1 MSLLADARDT
11 LLFRIDAER
20 IKRFGWAHL
29 ALGLIFT
36 WIVGIGRWYDDEKAI
51 DLQQLG
57 VGSLLYVFVLALV
70 IWIFGKGIANRRN
83 WRYFTV
89 LVYVTLTAPPAI
101 IYALPVEKFF
111 ELDIAVK
118 INLWFLAFV
127 AAWRVALL
135 VRLYA
140 VLGEMNRLQ
149 TAICATLPVSLIIFI
164 ISSAGFANQIVN
176 AMGGLRKDEPQNV
189 DFLTRISGTAFLLS
203 IAVGTTAFILWIAE
217 QVKAR
222 KSK

>member
-1 MSLLADARDT
+1 MDLWKADCSPLKLAILHRACLRYTDRATRY
-11 LLFRIDAER
+11 
-20 IKRFGWAHL
+20 HL
-29 ALGLIFT
+29 CPT
-36 WIVGIGRWYDDEKAI
+36 CK
-51 DLQQLG
+51 
-57 VGSLLYVFVLALV
+57 
-70 IWIFGKGIANRRN
+70 
-83 WRYFTV
+83 
-89 LVYVTLTAPPAI
+89 
-101 IYALPVEKFF
+101 KFF
-111 ELDIAVK
+111 EPDIAVK

-135 VRLYA
+135 IRLYA

-149 TAICATLPVSLIIFI
+149 TAECSTLPVSLIIFI

-203 IAVGTTAFILWIAE
+203 IVVGTTAFVLWIAE

-222 KSK
+222 KSG